1 MSIEIESLS
10 YTYMEDTP
18 LSHTALHDV
27 TLMIREGAFTAI
39 AGETGAGKS
48 TLMQLIGGLLTPT
61 AGAVRVDGVS
71 LYGKSKAEK
80 EAARTARFR
89 VGMVFQYPE
98 HQLFEETVYEDIA
111 FGPRNQGLTD
121 GEVETRV
128 REAMELVH
136 LPEAYRDRSP
146 FALSGGERRRVA
158 IAGVLALAP
167 HYLVLD
173 EPAAGLD
180 PRGREALLSMLTMLY
195 RERGVS
201 IVLVSHSMEDI
212 LRVANHMVI
221 LAGGKVIGEGTPQ
234 ELFRQDEL
242 LARAALAAPHL
253 LQLGQKLDAAGY
265 PVGGCT
271 TAEDMA
277 AKILAE
283 R

>member
-27 TLMIREGAFTAI
+27 TLTIREGTFTAI

-48 TLMQLIGGLLTPT
+48 TLMQLIGGLLRPT
-61 AGAVRVDGVS
+61 AGQVRVDGVN

-80 EAARTARFR
+80 ETARTARFR

-121 GEVETRV
+121 GEVEARV

-265 PVGGCT
+265 PVADCMT
-271 TAEDMA
+271 VEEMA